1 MSQALRRCAALLGLC
16 ATSLVLALPAQAA
29 TVRVKCEV
37 RADRSVA
44 SVDGAGLAAGAAY
57 TAVLS
62 SGSQSATS
70 AAQAAKATGEAE
82 FDFSSRRRD
91 IAAGATAI
99 AADFIV
105 GNQVT
110 GRLVDAQGNTVAS
123 ASRSCR
129 VR

>member
-44 SVDGAGLAAGAAY
+44 SVDGAGLTAGAAY

-62 SGSQSATS
+62 SG
-70 AAQAAKATGEAE
+70 K
-82 FDFSSRRRD
+82 
-91 IAAGATAI
+91 I
-99 AADFIV
+99 
-105 GNQVT
+105 
-110 GRLVDAQGNTVAS
+110 GRAHV
-123 ASRSCR
+123 
-129 VR
+129 